1 MEMAI
6 VMDYIAKCGCRIRV
20 DDSAYAG
27 QPPEV
32 LERRR
37 REVDRCID
45 GIRWRYAER
54 LVRAE
59 MEKEARDGPG
69 G

>member
-1 MEMAI
+1 MAI
-6 VMDYIAKCGCRIRV
+6 VMDYIAKCGCRIPV
-20 DDSAYAG
+20 DDSAYAN

-32 LERRR
+32 IERRM
-37 REVDRCID
+37 REVNRCID

-54 LVRAE
+54 LVRAQMAE
-59 MEKEARDGPG
+59 EQARKEAG

>member
-1 MEMAI
+1 MAI

-20 DDSAYAG
+20 DD
-27 QPPEV
+27 
-32 LERRR
+32 
-37 REVDRCID
+37 ID

-54 LVRAE
+54 LVRAQMAE
-59 MEKEARDGPG
+59 EQARKEAG

>member
-1 MEMAI
+1 MAI

-20 DDSAYAG
+20 DDSAYAN

-32 LERRR
+32 IERRM
-37 REVDRCID
+37 REVNRCID

-54 LVRAE
+54 LGGAQRAE
-59 MEKEARDGPG
+59 EQARKEAG

>member
-20 DDSAYAG
+20 DDSAYAD

-54 LVRAE
+54 LVRAA
-59 MEKEARDGPG
+59 MEKEAREGPG